1 MSVASRIEQA
11 FRRKTNSLSYI
22 PVIDGI
28 RFLAITLVFIFH
40 AAQYF
45 TKQWSLPY
53 SLNIFWDTLLENG
66 HKGVPVFFMLSGFI
80 ISLPFARHYLQQD
93 KKPRL
98 KSYYL
103 RRLIRLEPPY
113 LIAMTFFFIVAVTRQ
128 PAQWKFLLQ
137 SLGASYIYLHTIL
150 FRHFPYLNGV
160 AWTLEIEVQFY
171 CLAPL
176 LFFVFKLPPNSR
188 RGLLLAATVL
198 SSLFPLINPLP
209 FKSLADYL
217 QYFLPGLLLA
227 DFYLSG
233 FPAFLRSKVIIP
245 LSILVL
251 SYAIWLPLY
260 HHRYTMP
267 LFPLSLF
274 LFLGMVLGNP
284 GLTRYF
290 SGRIITLIGGMCYSI
305 YLIHGLLII
314 AIAPYVALLRV
325 PGGYVLNFLLQAT
338 VYAIVTLIVSSVYFL
353 LVEKPFMGI
362 RFRDG
367 K

>member
-1 MSVASRIEQA
+1 MSFASRIEQA
-11 FRRKTNSLSYI
+11 FRRKTNSLNYI

-28 RFLAITLVFIFH
+28 RFLAILLVFLFH

-45 TKQWSLPY
+45 TKQWNAPY

-80 ISLPFARHYLQQD
+80 ISLPFARYYLQQN
-93 KKPRL
+93 KKPSL

-113 LIAMTFFFIVAVTRQ
+113 LIAMTFFFVIAVSQQ
-128 PAQWKFLLQ
+128 PGQWKFLLQ

-176 LFFVFKLPPNSR
+176 IFLVFKLPANVR
-188 RGLLLAATVL
+188 RSLLLAGTVL
-198 SSLFPLINPLP
+198 FSLFPLVNPLP
-209 FKSLADYL
+209 FKSLPDYL
-217 QYFLPGLLLA
+217 QYFLPGVLLA
-227 DFYLSG
+227 DFYITG
-233 FPAFLRSKVIIP
+233 FPAFLRSKIILP
-245 LSILVL
+245 LSIVL
-251 SYAIWLPLY
+251 LGYLLWLPLY

-267 LFPLSLF
+267 LFPLSIF
-274 LFLGMVLGNP
+274 LFLGMVLGNA
-284 GLTRYF
+284 GLTKAF

-314 AIAPYVALLRV
+314 AIAPYVAKLRI
-325 PGGYVLNFLLQAT
+325 PGGYVLNFLLQAG
-338 VYAIVTLIVSSVYFL
+338 VYAMVTLIVCSAYFL
-353 LVEKPFMGI
+353 LLEKPFMNRSARAGT
-362 RFRDG
+362 
-367 K
+367 